1 MKASG
6 KFCSVGIYLHKVDQ
20 TLSCLE
26 GPLWCLMLSML
37 CQQN

>member
-6 KFCSVGIYLHKVDQ
+6 KFCSLEIYLHKVEQ
-20 TLSCLE
+20 TLSCLV
-26 GPLWCLMLSML
+26 GPLWCLMLNTL